1 MEYNLKYK
9 MNKLF
14 DDSDISKNTILDISN
29 GALDERKCKKFKLM

>member
-14 DDSDISKNTILDISN
+14 DDSDISN